1 MKQDNERRF
10 RDKIDETVESKEML
24 MDNKL
29 KAKMIMAGKMNQEK
43 QGR

>member
-1 MKQDNERRF
+1 
-10 RDKIDETVESKEML
+10 VESKEML

-43 QGR
+43 QGRWPTLPVRKYNRVA